1 MNKKEGL
8 LFWVFIMVVATIAA
22 AGGFLAAQYS
32 VDSALAQNPL
42 YELESAGAGFTGGDA
57 RPPRDLRLIIFQVV
71 QVVLGLIG
79 TILTVLF
86 LYAGFLW
93 WSARG
98 VEEKVT
104 KAKATLRNALIGL
117 IIIAISYSLVT
128 FVFNA
133 ISAPDTGIEVGMDLF
148 E

>member
-22 AGGFLAAQYS
+22 AGGFIAAQYS
-32 VDSALAQNPL
+32 VDSALAQQNPL
-42 YELESAGAGFTGGDA
+42 YELESAGTGFTGGDA
-57 RPPRDLRLIIFQVV
+57 RPPKDLRLVIFQIV

-79 TILTVLF
+79 TLLTVLI
-86 LYAGFLW
+86 LYAGYLW

-98 VEEKVT
+98 EEEKVK

-117 IIIAISYSLVT
+117 IIVAMSYSLVT

-133 ISAPDTGIEVGMDLF
+133 IAEPHADIEI
-148 E
+148 EITI